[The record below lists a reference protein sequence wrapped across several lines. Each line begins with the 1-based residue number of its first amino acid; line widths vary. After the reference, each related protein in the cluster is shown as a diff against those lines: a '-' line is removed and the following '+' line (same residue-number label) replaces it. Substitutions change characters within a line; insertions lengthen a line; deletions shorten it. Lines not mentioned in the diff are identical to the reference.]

1 MRLKG
6 FTLVEI
12 IIVMILSGILVA
24 LAIKVIITIMSVST
38 LQNKTSSQNNILLSV
53 NRILKEN
60 FLNSSTIETN
70 ENEDLI
76 FNYPDKKSTT
86 ISFKPSVIIIS
97 NNLSIDTL
105 LVPWERLQIIKLDSV
120 SQLVRQLSFET
131 KYNNIDYP
139 VFIRKEYSNQ
149 VLYKK
154 E

>member
-12 IIVMILSGILVA
+12 IIVMILSGILLA
-24 LAIKVIITIMSVST
+24 LAIKVLIAIMSVST

-70 ENEDLI
+70 ENEDII

-86 ISFKPSVIIIS
+86 FSFKTSIIIIS
-97 NNLSIDTL
+97 NNLSIDTIS
-105 LVPWERLQIIKLDSV
+105 VPWENLQIIKIDSF
-120 SQLVRQLSFET
+120 SQLVRQLSFEI
-131 KYNNIDYP
+131 KYNNIIHP